1 MSSTKPKTSPIT
13 GPHTRAHSDLER
25 KPQVSF
31 VWAMGM
37 PGIMERARVT
47 ATISAA
53 KPAAL
58 GWTWAALASRQ

>member
-53 KPAAL
+53 KTSSFRL
-58 GWTWAALASRQ
+58 DMAALASRQ